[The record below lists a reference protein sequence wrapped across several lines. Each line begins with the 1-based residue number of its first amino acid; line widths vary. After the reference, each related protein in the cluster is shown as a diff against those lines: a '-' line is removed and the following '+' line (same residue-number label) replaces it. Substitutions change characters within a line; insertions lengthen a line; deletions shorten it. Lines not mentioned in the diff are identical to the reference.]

1 METNRFW
8 SSLGYVQNIEQ
19 NTEVN
24 SSQHNLNGSPCPKSA
39 DNHNVESLNPV
50 TLKKEVAHLNSR
62 VIIPN
67 RKLYL
72 CITGL
77 NHLTCAVKKAG
88 VREPDG
94 RAGLLRAMEPMS
106 LPASSRG
113 GAEISR
119 ALGFL
124 LFGGSPSPWLLLLLA
139 ELLLP
144 LLLPLL
150 SGGCRARSLCPEERL
165 RG

>member
-1 METNRFW
+1 MSLKRQETR
-8 SSLGYVQNIEQ
+8 L
-19 NTEVN
+19 NT
-24 SSQHNLNGSPCPKSA
+24 QA
-39 DNHNVESLNPV
+39 
-50 TLKKEVAHLNSR
+50 
-62 VIIPN
+62 
-67 RKLYL
+67 
-72 CITGL
+72 ITWL

-94 RAGLLRAMEPMS
+94 SAGLLRAMEPMS
-106 LPASSRG
+106 LPASSRD

-124 LFGGSPSPWLLLLLA
+124 LFGGSPSPWLLLLQVVALR
-139 ELLLP
+139 LP
-144 LLLPLL
+144 LLLLL